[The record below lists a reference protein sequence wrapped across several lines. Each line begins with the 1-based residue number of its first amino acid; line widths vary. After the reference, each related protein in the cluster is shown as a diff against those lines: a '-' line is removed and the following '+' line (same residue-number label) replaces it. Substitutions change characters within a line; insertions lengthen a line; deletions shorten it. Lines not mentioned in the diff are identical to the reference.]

1 MKNWLFP
8 HRRRRPS
15 CVDDLGRFEVGPNE
29 GSSESDFVS
38 GGDVM
43 FRKTGRCVLV
53 LGAVVPFAASV
64 FLVEPARADDT
75 SDAKGYAAFAASLTS
90 ISGTANTVLLQ
101 GSDER
106 SAGRVLFVRKLVAAK
121 LIDAIASGKAI
132 SLADLDARSLLCD
145 FRANVQ
151 TIVAKGE
158 LSSRDKAGAITVDYL
173 TARANAKYLSNVAG
187 KLNAAAPA
195 QSKDIIS
202 ALQLLFKNY
211 SFKVPP
217 VTVAAKDRGAV
228 LFSCNTDLNEFAS
241 AYYGMKIQPPQPAP
255 AEAPVPVAAAAAGS
269 LPDLSFLGPIGVL
282 VQTALGIITPLV
294 IDFANLESA
303 QAFQNA
309 ILVFLND
316 PKNQDALVRSGTNLT
331 QAISD
336 YTFAKRMGLAGTYS
350 EQMAVLKNSAAIDI
364 AKIGVCNPPLNAASP
379 GAPAPKLADVM
390 LPAAKGGAPTDQ
402 FMLCYRAVWG
412 TMQEGISSALT
423 TAANYDA
430 LADSGDT
437 ATLLGQFNKLTA
449 NGFQT
454 VTQPTNDDPLA
465 LVLAVVGFAS
475 DVATAVSPD
484 NRAKLQKAIDGLVK
498 GS

>member
-1 MKNWLFP
+1 
-8 HRRRRPS
+8 
-15 CVDDLGRFEVGPNE
+15 
-29 GSSESDFVS
+29 
-38 GGDVM
+38 M
-43 FRKTGRCVLV
+43 FRNMDRCALV
-53 LGAVVPFAASV
+53 LGVVVSFVANV
-64 FLVEPARADDT
+64 FLVERVRADDS

-90 ISGTANTVLLQ
+90 ISGTANTLLLQ
-101 GSDER
+101 GPDER
-106 SAGRVLFVRKLVAAK
+106 SAGRVLLVRRTVATK

-132 SLADLDARSLLCD
+132 SFADLDARSLLCD

-151 TIVAKGE
+151 TIVAKGDLAPSRDPQK
-158 LSSRDKAGAITVDYL
+158 LSSITVDYL
-173 TARANAKYLSNVAG
+173 TAKANAKYLSNVAG
-187 KLNAAAPA
+187 KLNAATPA

-217 VTVAAKDRGAV
+217 ISVAAKDRSAV
-228 LFSCNTDLNEFAS
+228 LYSCNTDMSEFAS
-241 AYYGMKIQPPQPAP
+241 AYYGMKIQPPQPTPAAAP
-255 AEAPVPVAAAAAGS
+255 APVAAAAAGS
-269 LPDLSFLGPIGVL
+269 IPDLSFLGPIGVL

-316 PKNQDALVRSGTNLT
+316 PNNQDALVRAGTNLA
-331 QAISD
+331 QATSD
-336 YTFAKRMGLAGTYS
+336 YTWGKRMSLAGTFS
-350 EQMAVLKNSAAIDI
+350 EQIAVLKSSPAIDT
-364 AKIGVCNPPLNAASP
+364 AKIAACNPPLKPDPASP
-379 GAPAPKLADVM
+379 PGTPAPKLADVM
-390 LPAAKGGAPTDQ
+390 LLPTKGGAPSDQ

-412 TMQEGISSALT
+412 TMQEGISAALT
-423 TAANYDA
+423 TAANYDG
-430 LADSGDT
+430 LADPGDT
-437 ATLLGQFNKLTA
+437 ATLLAQFNKLTA
-449 NGFQT
+449 NGFQI
-454 VTQPTNDDPLA
+454 VTQPTNNDPLA